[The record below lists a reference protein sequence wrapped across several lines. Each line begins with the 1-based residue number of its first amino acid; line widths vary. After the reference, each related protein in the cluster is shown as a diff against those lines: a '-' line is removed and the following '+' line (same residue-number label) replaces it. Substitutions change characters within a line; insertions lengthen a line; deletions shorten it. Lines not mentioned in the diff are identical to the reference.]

1 MLKNDNT
8 QYLKVCKK
16 EKHTGFPSGSV
27 SKESTCNA
35 GNLSSIP
42 RSGRSPGEGNG
53 YPFQKN
59 RNYNTIF
66 SSVQSL
72 SCVRLCDP
80 MVCSTPGF
88 PVHHQL
94 PNLCPSSQW
103 CHPAISPSVAPSPP
117 AFNLSQHQVFSNESV
132 LCIRW
137 PCRRPGFNPPV
148 RKIPWR
154 RKWQPTPVFLPGKFH
169 GQRSWVS
176 YSAVSQSVQ

>member
-80 MVCSTPGF
+80 MNCSTPGL
-88 PVHHQL
+88 PVHHQFPEFTQTHVYWVGDAIQPSHPL
-94 PNLCPSSQW
+94 SSPFPNSILGYFLCT
-103 CHPAISPSVAPSPP
+103 ISRKVFGEYSRI
-117 AFNLSQHQVFSNESV
+117 AFKV
-132 LCIRW
+132 
-137 PCRRPGFNPPV
+137 G
-148 RKIPWR
+148 IP
-154 RKWQPTPVFLPGKFH
+154 F
-169 GQRSWVS
+169 
-176 YSAVSQSVQ
+176 VQNFPF

>member
-72 SCVRLCDP
+72 SCVQLFA
-80 MVCSTPGF
+80 TPWTIQSIEIIRPENWVGSISLLQEIFPTQGSNSGF
-88 PVHHQL
+88 LHCRQILYQL
-94 PNLCPSSQW
+94 SHKGIYL
-103 CHPAISPSVAPSPP
+103 
-117 AFNLSQHQVFSNESV
+117 
-132 LCIRW
+132 
-137 PCRRPGFNPPV
+137 
-148 RKIPWR
+148 
-154 RKWQPTPVFLPGKFH
+154 
-169 GQRSWVS
+169 
-176 YSAVSQSVQ
+176 